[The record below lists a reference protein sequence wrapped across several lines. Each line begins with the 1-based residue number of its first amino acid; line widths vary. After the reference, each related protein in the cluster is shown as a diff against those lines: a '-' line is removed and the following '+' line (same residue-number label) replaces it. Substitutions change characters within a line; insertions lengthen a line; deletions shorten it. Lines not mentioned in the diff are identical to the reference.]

1 MPAQT
6 ERKCCREW
14 LSPLRLSLL
23 VVNAVC
29 FGGCLVLLAVGQV
42 SGSLVLLAVGV
53 GLSVF
58 AGTTGAIMASRRR
71 THGA

>member
-1 MPAQT
+1 MTTQT
-6 ERKCCREW
+6 ERKCGSEW

-29 FGGCLVLLAVGQV
+29 FGGCLVLLAVGHV

-58 AGTTGAIMASRRR
+58 AGTTGAIMASHRR
-71 THGA
+71 TH